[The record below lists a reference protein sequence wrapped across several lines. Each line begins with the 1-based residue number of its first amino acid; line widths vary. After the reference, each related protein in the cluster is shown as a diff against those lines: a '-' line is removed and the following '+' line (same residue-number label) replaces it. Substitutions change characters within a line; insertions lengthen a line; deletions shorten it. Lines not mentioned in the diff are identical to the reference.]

1 MTANLTL
8 DPVLDLKAAEPLRA
22 ALLERMNRTDEAIR
36 EVEQLGRDYPDSAL
50 PDIDLGDLLRT
61 RHRFGDAVAAY
72 DRAIGLERDPSVRDF
87 LLAKRAEAA
96 R

>member
-1 MTANLTL
+1 VPSRVVEIHRGMAIANAGKLSEAL
-8 DPVLDLKAAEPLRA
+8 
-22 ALLERMNRTDEAIR
+22 ALLAAVEA
-36 EVEQLGRDYPDSAL
+36 D
-50 PDIDLGDLLRT
+50 GDLEQFQPFWAAKAELHARAGRSESAT
-61 RHRFGDAVAAY
+61 AAY